1 MEGLTAQDIRKALA
15 TRFADPEWALFF
27 EVPRIDSVQRR
38 ERRIDVVA
46 MNLWYSRGY
55 AVHGGEI
62 KVSRRDW
69 LMELR
74 DPAKAQAG
82 FVYCNAWWLMSAP
95 GVANLEEI
103 PETWGWLEFSGTR
116 WSTKK
121 KAPPLIPKPLD
132 QAFVAS
138 LVARIRQESS
148 DLYNDGLAKGRQE
161 EAKRFQ
167 VTVDEARKAEQ
178 EANEV
183 RYRLEEQLRTL
194 DPQERAKRLDWPLR
208 HAQSALERLTTELA
222 AVEKHIEGLRAQPS
236 AEENAA

>member
-1 MEGLTAQDIRKALA
+1 MAELTAEDLRKALA
-15 TRFADPEWALFF
+15 KRYDGAEWSLFF
-27 EVPRIDSVQRR
+27 EVPRIDSIQRR

-82 FVYCNAWWLMSAP
+82 FVYCNAWWLMTSP
-95 GVANLEEI
+95 GVATLEEI
-103 PETWGWLEFSGTR
+103 PETWGWLEYSGSR

-121 KAPPLIPKPLD
+121 KAPPLTPKPLD

-138 LVARIRQESS
+138 LVARIRQQGS
-148 DLYNDGLAKGRQE
+148 DLYNDGLAKGRRE
-161 EAKRFQ
+161 EADRFAGRLE
-167 VTVDEARKAEQ
+167 EARKEASEALEAKYLLQ
-178 EANEV
+178 EK
-183 RYRLEEQLRTL
+183 LRTL

-208 HAQSALERLTTELA
+208 QVTSALERLTSELT
-222 AVEKHIEGLRAQPS
+222 AVESHLAGLRKEQP
-236 AEENAA
+236 AEVSG